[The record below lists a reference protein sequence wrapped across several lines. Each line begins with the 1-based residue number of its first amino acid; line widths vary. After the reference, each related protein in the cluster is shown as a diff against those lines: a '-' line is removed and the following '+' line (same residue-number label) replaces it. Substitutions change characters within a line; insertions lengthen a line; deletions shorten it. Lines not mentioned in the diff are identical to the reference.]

1 MKQVQL
7 VFTRKIGSVDGVFW
21 NLHELPVTDEITRE
35 FFNIQP
41 KTAYTIKTNSKSE
54 RCEYWITNFEIEELD
69 LNKGF
74 LKAIHMLV
82 KPPYDLVF
90 DHINGRSCKAPEFP
104 IDEFFVKED
113 TGQMRVLVK
122 R

>member
-82 KPPYDLVF
+82 KPPYDLVLITLM
-90 DHINGRSCKAPEFP
+90 DG
-104 IDEFFVKED
+104 
-113 TGQMRVLVK
+113 LVRLQNFQLTNFLLK
-122 R
+122 RILAKCGF